1 MESRSTTL
9 AELWS
14 QFPFTYKVLKMISRV
29 MPNYEKKID
38 FKGQIK
44 EVKHLQ
50 SILFIYSENDSWG
63 LVKM

>member
-1 MESRSTTL
+1 
-9 AELWS
+9 
-14 QFPFTYKVLKMISRV
+14 MISRV

-63 LVKM
+63 LVKMWQNLK